1 MQDQSAEHK
10 SFSYWRYGEYVME
23 PDGPIG
29 IITHQLQPSLADNIN
44 RKLRHRRQA
53 YVQQY
58 PDLENYVGYLRQD
71 YRIDV
76 DLKRFNTG
84 EGKATLLESVR
95 GHDLYILSDVVN
107 HGIYTNRFNQLESLS
122 PDDHFQD
129 LVRIITATHGLCRR
143 VNVIMPYLYEG
154 RRYSRTNRGSMDCA
168 LMLRHL
174 FKLGI
179 SNFIT
184 YDAHDGR
191 VANAVPRNNFE
202 NFSAVSHII
211 GQVLREFPD
220 LELSKDRF
228 MIISPKETGISRAIF
243 YATMLHVP
251 LGTFYRVYQG
261 DGTVSKDFLGDDIE
275 GRDVWIVDDM
285 IDTGKTIL
293 ESAYYLKEK
302 GARRVFVTVSFAHFT
317 KGYEQF
323 NQAYDFG
330 VIDKVFSTNLIY
342 QPRALTDMPWFSSV
356 DMSENLATI
365 IDALNHNASLS
376 RLLSPEKQVRDALVE
391 HKMKLSNN
399 QANKEV

>member
-1 MQDQSAEHK
+1 MQEQSDEHK
-10 SFSYWRYGEYVME
+10 SFAYWRYGEYVME
-23 PDGPIG
+23 PHGPIG

-58 PDLENYVGYLRQD
+58 PDLENYVGYMRKD

-76 DLKRFNTG
+76 DLTRFNTG

-129 LVRIITATHGLCRR
+129 LVRLITATHGLCRR

-168 LMLRHL
+168 LMLRYL

-202 NFSAVSHII
+202 NFSTALQII
-211 GQVLREFPD
+211 EQVLKEIPD
-220 LELSKDRF
+220 LELCKDSL

-243 YATMLHVP
+243 YATMLRVP
-251 LGTFYRVYQG
+251 LGTFYRVYNA
-261 DGTVSKDFLGDDIE
+261 DGSVTKDFLGDEIE
-275 GRDVWIVDDM
+275 GRDVWIIDDM

-293 ESAYYLKEK
+293 ESAHYLKEH
-302 GARRVFVTVSFAHFT
+302 GARRVFASVSFAHFT

-330 VIDKVFSTNLIY
+330 VIDKVFGTNLIY
-342 QPRALTDMPWFSSV
+342 QPRALTDMPWFSPV
-356 DMSENLATI
+356 DMSDNLATI
-365 IDALNHNASLS
+365 IDALNHNASIS
-376 RLLSPEKQVRDALVE
+376 RLLSPEKRVRQILDE
-391 HKMKLSNN
+391 HNQKL
-399 QANKEV
+399 AGLKAK